1 MKCNK
6 KPRFLKVGVAED
18 VEHRR
23 QSIQRSIRKE
33 FGKDYLVNVCYVKE
47 IPNRH
52 DAYTIEHQIQ
62 TYMKKQG
69 LQRFWNGLTVKSNGS
84 SEWFYLP
91 KGLKQ
96 LKKYTALGFKYFKSN
111 PAKMPES
118 WERLRNGKIFKK
130 PKKLNIKTATKE
142 ELRQADIEGKIGK
155 SEICLSNLPKFKPS
169 KKALK
174 GSMKLRNFLKTF
186 KKPETLH

>member
-1 MKCNK
+1 MSYLYGMKCNK
-6 KPRFLKVGVAED
+6 KPRYLKCGVAEN

-23 QSIQRSIRKE
+23 QSIQNSIRKE

-62 TYMKKQG
+62 TYLKKQG
-69 LQRFWNGLTVKSNGS
+69 LQKFWNGFTVKSNGS

-96 LKKYTALGFKYFKSN
+96 LKKYIALGFKYFQSN
-111 PAKMPES
+111 PAEMPEN

-130 PKKLNIKTATKE
+130 AKKPDFEKQKKKSFQDPKIAE
-142 ELRQADIEGKIGK
+142 QER
-155 SEICLSNLPKFKPS
+155 
-169 KKALK
+169 
-174 GSMKLRNFLKTF
+174 KLREGLKIR
-186 KKPETLH
+186 ETLKH